1 MHLHNEK
8 YAVLTSVE
16 EQPFLDQYDIVH
28 NTEKIDTNGYF
39 MTRTF
44 RITRLD
50 GHSLKIALLDLICSN
65 YEPYAALEGNIL
77 TTILFDSIVRIDMDT
92 GLIIQYEKCDNIGGL
107 FEIHPIDGGYLIWGE
122 GEIFRYDSHLKQI
135 WSFSGRDILVSL
147 HSKQH
152 FWIDDNQIHCRD
164 FLGWHYILD
173 LDGNLIADFREFGDS
188 ETL

>member
-77 TTILFDSIVRIDMDT
+77 TSS
-92 GLIIQYEKCDNIGGL
+92 Y
-107 FEIHPIDGGYLIWGE
+107 
-122 GEIFRYDSHLKQI
+122 
-135 WSFSGRDILVSL
+135 
-147 HSKQH
+147 
-152 FWIDDNQIHCRD
+152 
-164 FLGWHYILD
+164 
-173 LDGNLIADFREFGDS
+173 
-188 ETL
+188 